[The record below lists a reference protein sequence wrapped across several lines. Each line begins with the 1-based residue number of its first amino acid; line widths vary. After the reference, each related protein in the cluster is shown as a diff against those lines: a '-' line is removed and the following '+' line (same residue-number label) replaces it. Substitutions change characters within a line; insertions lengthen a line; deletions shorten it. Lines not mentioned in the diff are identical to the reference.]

1 MLKTMMIDFNE
12 GIIIQMNLQEK
23 VSLKNKI
30 KEALDSRQNIKSD
43 EELDNQSKSALKAIK
58 FNLSENDVQL
68 EKSDLSNKSM
78 ISRSKHD
85 KISNI
90 GTNMSKI

>member
-78 ISRSKHD
+78 ISRSKND